1 MKALKYI
8 GLGGLLVL
16 LTIGCSDF
24 LKEYSQ
30 DTYYVSS
37 YEDLDELLAG
47 DGYLPVNGCGS
58 NMGYFI
64 HFLADEIEEQNS
76 YYSAWGGGF
85 ASGADNFRR
94 NLFGYYTWQ
103 QRVGQNDS
111 YTGFITENGTW
122 TELYRLINVMNNVIS
137 SIEDVPQVSADERL
151 GAKRVKGEAHFLRAA
166 YYFWLVNLYGK
177 PYDVATA
184 KEDLAVP
191 LKTTES
197 VLDIKFS
204 RNTVQETYGLIL
216 SDLKTAEACLAETG
230 EARNIYRADLTAVN
244 LLQSRV
250 HLYMQ
255 NWQLAADYADSVLV
269 RQNTLV
275 DLNSRQPYDGF
286 LSEDSEEMIFSMG
299 DNDIPN
305 FFYYEYKS
313 YRVSH

>member
-137 SIEDVPQVSADERL
+137 SIEDVPQVSADERS

-204 RNTVQETYGLIL
+204 RTTVQETYGLIW

-230 EARNIYRADLTAVN
+230 QARNLYRAD
-244 LLQSRV
+244 
-250 HLYMQ
+250 
-255 NWQLAADYADSVLV
+255 
-269 RQNTLV
+269 
-275 DLNSRQPYDGF
+275 
-286 LSEDSEEMIFSMG
+286 
-299 DNDIPN
+299 
-305 FFYYEYKS
+305 
-313 YRVSH
+313 

>member
-24 LKEYSQ
+24 LREYSQ
-30 DTYYVSS
+30 DMYYVSS

-111 YTGFITENGTW
+111 YTGFITENGTL

-137 SIEDVPQVSADERL
+137 SIEDVPQVS
-151 GAKRVKGEAHFLRAA
+151 G
-166 YYFWLVNLYGK
+166 
-177 PYDVATA
+177 
-184 KEDLAVP
+184 
-191 LKTTES
+191 
-197 VLDIKFS
+197 
-204 RNTVQETYGLIL
+204 
-216 SDLKTAEACLAETG
+216 
-230 EARNIYRADLTAVN
+230 
-244 LLQSRV
+244 
-250 HLYMQ
+250 
-255 NWQLAADYADSVLV
+255 
-269 RQNTLV
+269 TLPF
-275 DLNSRQPYDGF
+275 D
-286 LSEDSEEMIFSMG
+286 
-299 DNDIPN
+299 
-305 FFYYEYKS
+305 
-313 YRVSH
+313 

>member
-94 NLFGYYTWQ
+94 AGI
-103 QRVGQNDS
+103 S
-111 YTGFITENGTW
+111 FI
-122 TELYRLINVMNNVIS
+122 YLI
-137 SIEDVPQVSADERL
+137 
-151 GAKRVKGEAHFLRAA
+151 
-166 YYFWLVNLYGK
+166 
-177 PYDVATA
+177 
-184 KEDLAVP
+184 
-191 LKTTES
+191 
-197 VLDIKFS
+197 
-204 RNTVQETYGLIL
+204 
-216 SDLKTAEACLAETG
+216 
-230 EARNIYRADLTAVN
+230 
-244 LLQSRV
+244 
-250 HLYMQ
+250 
-255 NWQLAADYADSVLV
+255 
-269 RQNTLV
+269 
-275 DLNSRQPYDGF
+275 
-286 LSEDSEEMIFSMG
+286 
-299 DNDIPN
+299 
-305 FFYYEYKS
+305 
-313 YRVSH
+313 